1 MAFVFKRYAKG
12 HQNACVK
19 IAARGTMKKI
29 AVLTSG
35 GDAPGMNAAIRAVVR
50 TGILQKWEVYGV
62 QDGFAGLIG
71 GKFVELGARD
81 VGGIIQKGG
90 TFLGSARCEEFKTEA
105 GQRKA
110 LRELNES
117 GIEALVV
124 IGGNGSQAGANALNQ
139 LGFPVVGVA
148 STIDN
153 DLVGS
158 DITIGVDTAMNI
170 ALEAID
176 RLKVTG
182 SSHQRAF
189 LLEVM
194 GRQCGYL
201 ALMAAIAGGAE
212 AVVLPEVETD
222 PENIARVLSSAYERG
237 KSHAIVVV
245 AEGAKYNA
253 EKLLAYFRERED
265 QTGFALRV
273 TVLGHVQR
281 GGVPSA
287 ADRIL
292 ASRLGAGAVEAL
304 LRGESGVL
312 VGWVNARLK
321 TTPYSEVTGKKK
333 EIDLELFELAG
344 KLD

>member
-1 MAFVFKRYAKG
+1 
-12 HQNACVK
+12 
-19 IAARGTMKKI
+19 MKKI

-50 TGILQKWEVYGV
+50 TGSIKGWKVYGV
-62 QDGFAGLIG
+62 HNGYKGLMEG
-71 GKFVELGARD
+71 VMEELGPRD

-90 TFLGSARCEEFKTEA
+90 TFLGSTRCEEFKTVA
-105 GQRKA
+105 GQQEAIRS
-110 LRELNES
+110 LNEL
-117 GIEALVV
+117 GIEGLVI
-124 IGGNGSQAGANALNQ
+124 IGGSGSQAGSLALHKM
-139 LGFPVVGVA
+139 GFPVVGVA

-158 DITIGVDTAMNI
+158 DITIGVDTALNI

-182 SSHQRAF
+182 TSHQRGF
-189 LLEVM
+189 LVEVM
-194 GRQCGYL
+194 GRNCGYL

-212 AVVLPEVETD
+212 AVVIPEVECD
-222 PENIARVLSSAYERG
+222 PNEIATTLRMAYQRG

-253 EKLLAYFRERED
+253 HKLEEFFNQQEEA
-265 QTGFALRV
+265 TGFLLRV

-281 GGVPSA
+281 GGTPSA

-292 ASRLGAGAVEAL
+292 ASRLGAGATDCLEQ
-304 LRGESGVL
+304 GKFGVL
-312 VGWVNARLK
+312 VGWIDGKVAV
-321 TTPYSEVTGKKK
+321 TPLEDVVGKVK
-333 EIDLELFELAG
+333 EIDIGLFELANV
-344 KLD
+344 LD

>member
-1 MAFVFKRYAKG
+1 
-12 HQNACVK
+12 
-19 IAARGTMKKI
+19 MKKI

-50 TGILQKWEVYGV
+50 TGTANEMEVFGV
-62 QDGFAGLIG
+62 PLGYSGLIE
-71 GKFVELGARD
+71 GKFIPMGPRD

-90 TFLGSARCEEFKTEA
+90 TMLGSARCEEFKTES
-105 GQRKA
+105 GRMKA
-110 LRELNES
+110 LRALNGNE
-117 GIEALVV
+117 IEGLVV
-124 IGGNGSQAGANALNQ
+124 IGGNGSQTGSYHLSEM
-139 LGFPVVGVA
+139 GFPVVGVA

-189 LLEVM
+189 LVEVM
-194 GRQCGYL
+194 GRNCGYL

-212 AVVLPEVETD
+212 TVILPEVDVD
-222 PENIARVLSSAYERG
+222 PEETVDILAKAYERG

-253 EKLLAYFRERED
+253 SKLAEYFEKHND
-265 QTGFALRV
+265 DIGFGLRV
-273 TVLGHVQR
+273 TILGHVQR

-287 ADRIL
+287 QDRIL
-292 ASRLGAGAVEAL
+292 GSRLGAGAVDSL
-304 LRGESGVL
+304 KNGEYGVL
-312 VGWVNARLK
+312 VGWVSNALK
-321 TTPYSEVTGKKK
+321 TTPLKDVVGKTKS
-333 EIDLELFELAG
+333 IDMKLFELAN